1 MSKIYT
7 RTGDGGQT
15 SLVGG
20 TRVSKTHPRLEAYGT
35 IDELSSHL
43 GLLSALLQQERQCLS
58 LPDTERC
65 GSRLPD
71 TERFLLNIQHT
82 LFVVSTLLATEED
95 SHYRPA
101 PLDKGAINAL
111 EEEIDALQS
120 DVPPLRAFIIPG
132 GCAVAAEAHVCR
144 TVCRRAER
152 RVLSLSEQAPVSA
165 DVVRY
170 INRLSDYL
178 FILARY
184 LNIQS
189 GTPEIEHR

>member
-20 TRVSKTHPRLEAYGT
+20 TRVCKTHPRLEAYGT

-43 GLLSALLQQERQCLS
+43 GLLSALLQQERQRIS
-58 LPDTERC
+58 
-65 GSRLPD
+65 LPD

-95 SHYRPA
+95 SNYRPM
-101 PLDKGAINAL
+101 PLDKGAIAAL
-111 EEEIDALQS
+111 EQEIDALQS
-120 DVPPLRAFIIPG
+120 YVPPLRSFIIPG
-132 GCAVAAEAHVCR
+132 GCRAAAEAHVCR

-152 RVLSLSEQAPVSA
+152 RVLRLREQAPVSA